1 MSDALAPYR
10 EYFPEAFDRLND
22 MLEDHRVWEGYETF
36 AADWGEQ
43 SDAAP
48 PEISGEVDRILAEL
62 VADYRIQ
69 KCVDLELQ
77 SFILTWNKRFTQAL
91 KVNQELI
98 ALEPGNQE
106 ALFNLAQLQ
115 CLARLCDDAMET
127 YETLIRLDPSHSWA
141 QAALAKAE
149 IDAGPALRLDAD
161 WWSEEGRG
169 VLSAIDR
176 LRLDLTLTAPVECRY
191 QPYLRLSRW
200 LEDARGAPT
209 ESASGLSIGFDAAVS
224 PWLKA
229 RGELLFKDYEN
240 RNYDDYLLGQIELW
254 GNVNDWAWVGIGF

>member
-22 MLEDHRVWEGYETF
+22 MLEDHRVWERYETF

-98 ALEPGNQE
+98 ALEPGNQDT
-106 ALFNLAQLQ
+106 LFNLAQLQ
-115 CLARLCDDAMET
+115 CLAGLCDDAMET
-127 YETLIRLDPSHSWA
+127 YETLIRIDPSHSWA

-149 IDAGPALRLDAD
+149 IDSAPALRLDAD

-169 VLSAIDR
+169 ALSAIDR
-176 LRLDLTLTAPVECRY
+176 LRLDLTLTSPVQCGY

-200 LEDARGAPT
+200 LEDARGA
-209 ESASGLSIGFDAAVS
+209 
-224 PWLKA
+224 
-229 RGELLFKDYEN
+229 
-240 RNYDDYLLGQIELW
+240 
-254 GNVNDWAWVGIGF
+254 